1 MSITALCSPEDVQR
15 RLGEL
20 DLPESEV
27 NMIADAIEDASDAA
41 RDYGDPAWSGL
52 TAPLPVSRLVAA
64 AVARYMR
71 NPDDFATNRASDE
84 TLAWHDRGDI
94 DWFTEKELTR
104 LGKWAQPVALPAFG
118 SIQMVAYGHRKLPQD
133 TFVQW
138 GNDPRGDLFPL
149 DAPTEG
155 SGIA

>member
-1 MSITALCSPEDVQR
+1 MSTALCTSANVLK
-15 RLGEL
+15 RLGDL
-20 DLPESEV
+20 DLPEAEIG
-27 NMIADAIEDASDAA
+27 MIEEYVEDASDAA
-41 RDYGDPAWSGL
+41 RDYGNPNWSQM
-52 TAPLPVSRLVAA
+52 TVPLPVTRLVAA
-64 AVARYMR
+64 AVARFMR

-104 LGKWAQPVALPAFG
+104 LGKYARPVQLPTFG
-118 SIQMVAYGHRKLPQD
+118 SIQMVAYGHKKLPTD

-138 GNDPRGDLFPL
+138 GDDPRGDLFPF

-155 SGIA
+155 SGLA